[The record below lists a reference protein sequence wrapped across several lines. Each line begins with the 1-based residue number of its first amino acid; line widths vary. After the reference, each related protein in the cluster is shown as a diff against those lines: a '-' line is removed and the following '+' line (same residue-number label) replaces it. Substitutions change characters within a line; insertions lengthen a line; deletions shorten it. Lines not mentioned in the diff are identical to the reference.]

1 MLEKHLCHI
10 LMTALE
16 YDKFAGIYKI
26 KGKEK
31 DMEEQKELVGHVPV
45 DLSSLIYHF

>member
-45 DLSSLIYHF
+45 DLSRDE